1 VAQTARREDNGTMHE
16 QREHLLEELRKAEQA
31 LTLLKE
37 LEPHLTQ
44 SKGTELEGHVRA
56 LQQLAQSLPEGHIVR
71 LVIESALEP
80 SNVGTVSRARSALE
94 GEISTLQGALRYGA
108 T

>member
-1 VAQTARREDNGTMHE
+1 MQE
-16 QREHLLEELRKAEQA
+16 QRAQLLEELRKAEQA
-31 LTLLKE
+31 RDLLRE
-37 LEPHLTQ
+37 LEPHLTD
-44 SKGTELEGHVRA
+44 KDTTELEGHIRQ
-56 LQQLAQSLPEGHIVR
+56 LEELAQSFPETHIVR

-80 SNVGTVSRARSALE
+80 SNVGTVSRARAAIE

>member
-1 VAQTARREDNGTMHE
+1 MHE

-37 LEPHLTQ
+37 LEPHLTER
-44 SKGTELEGHVRA
+44 KGKELEGHVRA
-56 LQQLAQSLPEGHIVR
+56 LQQLAQSLPEAHIVR

-80 SNVGTVSRARSALE
+80 SNVFTVSRARSSIE

>member
-1 VAQTARREDNGTMHE
+1 MEQ
-16 QREHLLEELRKAEQA
+16 QREHLLEELRKAQQA

-37 LEPHLTQ
+37 LEPHLTDR
-44 SKGTELEGHVRA
+44 KGTELEGHVRA
-56 LQQLAQSLPEGHIVR
+56 LKQLAQSLPEGHIVR

>member
-1 VAQTARREDNGTMHE
+1 MDE
-16 QREHLLEELRKAEQA
+16 QRENLLEELRKAQQA
-31 LTLLKE
+31 LTLLKL
-37 LEPHLTQ
+37 LEPHLTE
-44 SKGTELEGHVRA
+44 SKGKELEGHVRA
-56 LQQLAQSLPEGHIVR
+56 LKQLAQSLPEDHIVR

-80 SNVGTVSRARSALE
+80 SNIGTVSRARSALE

>member
-1 VAQTARREDNGTMHE
+1 MHE

-31 LTLLKE
+31 LTLLKL

-44 SKGTELEGHVRA
+44 RKGKELEGHVRA
-56 LQQLAQSLPEGHIVR
+56 LQQLAQSLPADHIVR

-94 GEISTLQGALRYGA
+94 GEISTLQGALRYRA

>member
-1 VAQTARREDNGTMHE
+1 MHE

-44 SKGTELEGHVRA
+44 RKGKELEGHVRA
-56 LQQLAQSLPEGHIVR
+56 LQQLAQSLPGDHIVR
-71 LVIESALEP
+71 LVIESSLEP
-80 SNVGTVSRARSALE
+80 YKVGTVSRARSALE

>member
-1 VAQTARREDNGTMHE
+1 MHE
-16 QREHLLEELRKAEQA
+16 QREHLIEELRKAEQA

-37 LEPHLTQ
+37 LEPHLKDR
-44 SKGTELEGHVRA
+44 KGTELGGHVRA
-56 LQQLAQSLPEGHIVR
+56 LQQLAQSLPGDHIVR

-94 GEISTLQGALRYGA
+94 GEISTLQGALRYKA
-108 T
+108 R

>member
-1 VAQTARREDNGTMHE
+1 MYE

-31 LTLLKE
+31 LTLLKL
-37 LEPHLTQ
+37 LEPHLTDR
-44 SKGTELEGHVRA
+44 KGTELESHIRA

-80 SNVGTVSRARSALE
+80 SNIGTVSRARSALE

>member
-1 VAQTARREDNGTMHE
+1 MHE
-16 QREHLLEELRKAEQA
+16 QREHLIEELRKAEQA

-37 LEPHLTQ
+37 LEPHLTER
-44 SKGTELEGHVRA
+44 KGKELEGHVRA
-56 LQQLAQSLPEGHIVR
+56 LEQLAQSLPENHIVR
-71 LVIESALEP
+71 LVIESALVP
-80 SNVGTVSRARSALE
+80 TNVGTVSRARSALE

>member
-1 VAQTARREDNGTMHE
+1 LHE
-16 QREHLLEELRKAEQA
+16 QREHLLEELRTAEQA
-31 LTLLKE
+31 RDLLRE
-37 LEPHLTQ
+37 LEPHLTDR
-44 SKGTELEGHVRA
+44 KGTELQGHIRQ
-56 LQQLAQSLPEGHIVR
+56 LEQLARSLPEAHIVR

-80 SNVGTVSRARSALE
+80 SNVGTVGRARSAIE

>member
-1 VAQTARREDNGTMHE
+1 MYE
-16 QREHLLEELRKAEQA
+16 QREHLIEELRKAEQA
-31 LTLLKE
+31 LTLLKA

-44 SKGTELEGHVRA
+44 RKGTELEGHVRA
-56 LQQLAQSLPEGHIVR
+56 LQQLAQSLPGDHIVR
-71 LVIESALEP
+71 LVIESALQP
-80 SNVGTVSRARSALE
+80 STVGTVSRARSALE

>member
-1 VAQTARREDNGTMHE
+1 LHE

-31 LTLLKE
+31 RDLLRE
-37 LEPHLTQ
+37 LEPHLTDR
-44 SKGTELEGHVRA
+44 KGTELQGHIRQ
-56 LQQLAQSLPEGHIVR
+56 LEQLARSLPEAHIVR

-80 SNVGTVSRARSALE
+80 SNVGTVGRARSAIE

>member
-1 VAQTARREDNGTMHE
+1 MQQ

-31 LTLLKE
+31 RDLLIA
-37 LEPHLTQ
+37 LEPHLTDR
-44 SKGTELEGHVRA
+44 KGTELQDHIRQLE
-56 LQQLAQSLPEGHIVR
+56 QLAQSLPEAHIVR

-80 SNVGTVSRARSALE
+80 SNVGSVSRARSAIE

>member
-1 VAQTARREDNGTMHE
+1 MHE
-16 QREHLLEELRKAEQA
+16 RREHLLEELSKAEQA
-31 LTLLKE
+31 LALLRE
-37 LEPHLTQ
+37 LEPHLTEREG
-44 SKGTELEGHVRA
+44 KELDGHVRA
-56 LQQLAQSLPEGHIVR
+56 LKQLAQSLPEDHIVR

>member
-1 VAQTARREDNGTMHE
+1 MDE

-31 LTLLKE
+31 LTLLKL
-37 LEPHLTQ
+37 LEPHLTER
-44 SKGTELEGHVRA
+44 KGKELESHVRA
-56 LQQLAQSLPEGHIVR
+56 LKQLAQSLPEDHIVR

-80 SNVGTVSRARSALE
+80 SNVGTVSRARSAIE
-94 GEISTLQGALRYGA
+94 GEISTLQGALRYGV

>member
-1 VAQTARREDNGTMHE
+1 MHE

-31 LTLLKE
+31 LTLLKL
-37 LEPHLTQ
+37 LEPHLTER
-44 SKGTELEGHVRA
+44 KGKELEGHVRA
-56 LQQLAQSLPEGHIVR
+56 LKQLAQSLPEDHIVR

-94 GEISTLQGALRYGA
+94 GEISTLQGALRYGV